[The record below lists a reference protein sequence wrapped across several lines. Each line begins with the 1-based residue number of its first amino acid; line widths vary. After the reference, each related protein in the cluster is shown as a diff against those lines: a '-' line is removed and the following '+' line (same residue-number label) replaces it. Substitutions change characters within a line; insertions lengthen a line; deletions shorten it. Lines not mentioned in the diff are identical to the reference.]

1 MSFLTYCKFF
11 HLNFTKSGLLSLLV
25 KITYKDDF
33 YQRRHFKTSLCIIN
47 GMILKRTLLELYFIF
62 TVVFT
67 AGELAGMLLSD
78 SGSSADWN
86 MAAASKPALVRS
98 ISALAD
104 LTAPSP
110 VAVSI
115 SSGRVIGTPANK
127 IQFFSIDIYFT
138 SSNFTVY

>member
-1 MSFLTYCKFF
+1 MKFWSDCKFL
-11 HLNFTKSGLLSLLV
+11 HLNAIKSGLLSLLV
-25 KITYKDDF
+25 RISYKDDF
-33 YQRRHFKTSLCIIN
+33 DQQRHFKTSLCIIN
-47 GMILKRTLLELYFIF
+47 DMILKRILLELYFVF

-86 MAAASKPALVRS
+86 IAAASNPALVRS

-104 LTAPSP
+104 RTAPSP

-127 IQFFSIDIYFT
+127 IQFL
-138 SSNFTVY
+138 V